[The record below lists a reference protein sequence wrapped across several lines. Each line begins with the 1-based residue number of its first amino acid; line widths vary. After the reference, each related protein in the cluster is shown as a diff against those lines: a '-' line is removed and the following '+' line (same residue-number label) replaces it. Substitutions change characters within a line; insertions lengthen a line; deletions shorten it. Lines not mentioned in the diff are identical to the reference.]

1 MGMVLD
7 NKVTS
12 GDFLDYLRKL
22 KDFSKMLGDSANEMI
37 EQNTEIK
44 TLVTAKFN
52 RRASIR
58 AALSGDVAPVKPLAG
73 VVAFKKQVE
82 GKWIVTDA
90 SGSKRLGGPY
100 SAEKDADACVAK
112 VIAATPPKKS
122 DKLSKD
128 IDRAK
133 RDLISK
139 AKSGGIYENFGQD
152 EVRQLK
158 DKYSIGSDYS
168 EDGKMCMS
176 MLNAFDEWCMNFDLS
191 ELKRASADKKP
202 EEDKDKKKEDKEDKE
217 DEGKEVLAS
226 IDVYNLSRKASEF
239 TAWAF
244 SHGGPRMRNY
254 AHSINAGVNALVQ
267 ATSASAYTAKN
278 PASIGA
284 SNSFGTRTLAD
295 LKAFVHSLASRK
307 LVAAHKKVLSNIM
320 DDLATSERI
329 LNLRSN
335 GENNG

>member
-112 VIAATPPKKS
+112 V
-122 DKLSKD
+122 
-128 IDRAK
+128 
-133 RDLISK
+133 
-139 AKSGGIYENFGQD
+139 
-152 EVRQLK
+152 V
-158 DKYSIGSDYS
+158 
-168 EDGKMCMS
+168 
-176 MLNAFDEWCMNFDLS
+176 
-191 ELKRASADKKP
+191 ASADKKP

-329 LNLRSN
+329 LNLRN

>member
-44 TLVTAKFN
+44 ALVTAKFD

-58 AALSGDVAPVKPLAG
+58 AALSGDVAPAKPLAG

-100 SAEKDADACVAK
+100 TAEKDADACVAK
-112 VIAATPPKKS
+112 VVKASSEISHYVVTKGGKDFVFVDYMGAADFCDKEGLSYSDIKKTKEYPS
-122 DKLSKD
+122 QTK
-128 IDRAK
+128 
-133 RDLISK
+133 
-139 AKSGGIYENFGQD
+139 
-152 EVRQLK
+152 
-158 DKYSIGSDYS
+158 
-168 EDGKMCMS
+168 
-176 MLNAFDEWCMNFDLS
+176 
-191 ELKRASADKKP
+191 ASADKKP
-202 EEDKDKKKEDKEDKE
+202 EEGKDKKKEDKEDKE

-284 SNSFGTRTLAD
+284 SNSFGFRTLAD
-295 LKAFVHSLASRK
+295 LKSFVQSLASRK

-329 LNLRSN
+329 LNLRN
-335 GENNG
+335 GENHG